1 MRKLWVTLCA
11 ATCAMMVA
19 AAPASAFKVVVDA
32 GHGGRDPGAVSAGG
46 LQEKYVNLDIA
57 QRLRTELQKRGY
69 EVAMTR
75 DTDVYLSLAERV
87 EFTNEQNADIFV
99 SVHANSHPSTSA
111 KGSMVLYYD
120 AAYPQSDYPSSAEM
134 TAWSDVSKMLAR
146 QTLDGVV
153 AKAGTE
159 NDGLVP
165 SAVYVVRMGTIPS
178 VLVETAFLS
187 NRSDAALLADAAVR
201 QAMAEGI
208 AAGIA
213 EYAALPFPD
222 IMNHWAK
229 ESITRLKEK
238 GIVDGINHYFY
249 PDRPLT
255 RAQFAAILDRT
266 FHFEEPAADP
276 NGSCPKP
283 ENADKGSAKP
293 ASGAT
298 VTDNVYGGS
307 GNCSPVPASFRD
319 LPATYWA
326 YETLMKAA
334 KLRYMDGYADGTIRP
349 DQPITRAEAAALLDR
364 IVGSKLPQATKSF
377 ADVPADMW
385 ASKAIGRLYAAGI
398 IGGVSDTQ
406 FAPSRSITR
415 AEISAMMDRYVNGSQ
430 KP

>member
-57 QRLRTELQKRGY
+57 QRLKNELLSRGY
-69 EVAMTR
+69 EVSMTR
-75 DTDVYLSLAERV
+75 DSDVYLSLAERV

-99 SVHANSHPSTSA
+99 SVHANSHPSSSA

-120 AAYPQSDYPSSAEM
+120 AAYPQNDYPSSAEM
-134 TAWSDVSKMLAR
+134 TAWSDVSKLLAQ

-153 AKAGTE
+153 RSAGTE

-187 NRSDAALLADAAVR
+187 NRSDAALLADASVR
-201 QAMAEGI
+201 QSMAEGI
-208 AAGIA
+208 AKGIA

-222 IMNHWAK
+222 ITNHWAK
-229 ESITRLKEK
+229 SSIMRLKEK
-238 GIVDGINHYFY
+238 GIVNGINHYFY
-249 PDRPLT
+249 PDKPLT
-255 RAQFAAILDRT
+255 RAQFAAILDRA
-266 FHFEEPAADP
+266 FHFEEPKP
-276 NGSCPKP
+276 GQSGVCPKP
-283 ENADKGSAKP
+283 AETAKQTAANVSVTGS
-293 ASGAT
+293 
-298 VTDNVYGGS
+298 VYGGE
-307 GNCSPVPASFRD
+307 CSPVPASFRD

-364 IVGSKLPQATKSF
+364 IVGSKLPAATSGF
-377 ADVPADMW
+377 DDVADTMW
-385 ASKAIGRLYAAGI
+385 AAKAIGRLHAAGI
-398 IGGVSDTQ
+398 VGGVADNL
-406 FAPSRSITR
+406 FAPSRTITR
-415 AEISAMMDRYVNGSQ
+415 GEISAMMDRYLSR
-430 KP
+430 